1 MSETQ
6 QSLGDSMLNDSMEE
20 ITKEEQ
26 AEQQAN
32 PEVIEDVLV
41 ETADPLDTQTVASEE
56 EPTEYVRP
64 EYFPDK
70 FWNDEDGPDIEGL
83 VKSYSEMEKNFS
95 QGKHKAPEAYDVK
108 FAEDKG
114 ISTDDGLLGKF
125 QGWAKEHGVS
135 QAAFESLANDYIDS
149 ESQQLEQF
157 NVDAA
162 AEKAKLGPNADDVI
176 RSTAQWA
183 DGLFKKGVLNENE
196 LEAFK
201 QTGATADGI
210 RALQK
215 VRRFYGEATIPV
227 AQPNVEGLPTADE
240 LYEMVGK
247 EEYKTDATYR
257 NKVQKMFKQRFPDN
271 PDTDYII

>member
-1 MSETQ
+1 MSEIQ
-6 QSLGDSMLNDSMEE
+6 QSLGDSMLSDSMDE
-20 ITKEEQ
+20 ISKEEQ
-26 AEQQAN
+26 AEQEAN

-41 ETADPLDTQTVASEE
+41 DTAEPIAAAEE
-56 EPTEYVRP
+56 EITEYERP
-64 EYFPDK
+64 EYFPEK
-70 FWNDEDGPDIEGL
+70 FWDEKDGPDIEAL
-83 VKSYSEMEKNFS
+83 VKSYGEMEKNFS
-95 QGKHKAPEAYDVK
+95 QGKHKAPDAYDVK
-108 FAEDKG
+108 FAEEKG
-114 ISTDDGLLGKF
+114 IPTDDGLLGKF

-135 QAAFESLANDYIDS
+135 QAAFESLAKDYIDS
-149 ESQQLEQF
+149 EMSQLEQF

-183 DGLFKKGVLNENE
+183 DGLAKKGILNEQE

-201 QTGATADGI
+201 QTGATADGV

-215 VRRFYGEATIPV
+215 IRRFYGEGDIPV
-227 AQPNVEGLPTADE
+227 AQPTAEGLPTKDE
-240 LYEMVGK
+240 LYAMVGTP
-247 EEYKTDATYR
+247 EYKTDIAYR